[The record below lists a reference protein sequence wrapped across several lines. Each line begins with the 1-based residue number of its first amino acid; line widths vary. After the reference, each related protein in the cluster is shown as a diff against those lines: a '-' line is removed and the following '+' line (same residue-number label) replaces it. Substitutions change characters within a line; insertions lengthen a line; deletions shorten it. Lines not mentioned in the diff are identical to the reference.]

1 MGGMIKETKVRNRG
15 ASKLDAS
22 TPILSFLLLRAFF
35 WSDRSLQASLEAR
48 GWPPLS
54 RAESQ
59 VMLLVSAGIT
69 RPSKVAKQLG
79 VTRQA
84 INLTLNLLL
93 ERKLIDIIPDPD
105 DKRCKRIIFP
115 EGGQDM
121 RSEALE
127 ILAKIEQE
135 LIDRIGRKT
144 VLDLREALDRNW
156 GSIAVFDGGADSG
169 PR

>member
-1 MGGMIKETKVRNRG
+1 MSDMVKEKTGQGRG
-15 ASKLDAS
+15 IPELDGS

-84 INLTLNLLL
+84 INLTLNLLR
-93 ERKLIDIIPDPD
+93 ERQLIEIIPDPD

-115 EGGQDM
+115 EGGTDI
-121 RSEALE
+121 RNEALE
-127 ILAKIEQE
+127 ILVKIERE

-156 GSIAVFDGGADSG
+156 GEIAVFDRTEDAG